1 MLAAHDALPTIAAP
15 GARRTARTMGRDLR
29 NALRYERLVADIK
42 ARLYEFAETVYH
54 EMEERLKSAEIDMRE
69 NERVVLLRTVD
80 EHWMEHI
87 DAMDQL
93 KQGIGLRSYA
103 QSDPVYAYTSEGFE
117 MFDAMVAEI
126 REQTVRR
133 LYQMQVTGGPLHR
146 VQLAKPIE
154 TKAEGTSATFSRG
167 EKKVGRNDPCPCG
180 SGKKYKN
187 CCGKND

>member
-1 MLAAHDALPTIAAP
+1 
-15 GARRTARTMGRDLR
+15 
-29 NALRYERLVADIK
+29 
-42 ARLYEFAETVYH
+42 
-54 EMEERLKSAEIDMRE
+54 MEERLKSAEIDMRE

-80 EHWMEHI
+80 ERWMEHI

-133 LYQMQVTGGPLHR
+133 LYQMQVTGGPLRR

-154 TKAEGTSATFSRG
+154 AQDGRG
-167 EKKVGRNDPCPCG
+167 ERHLLAQREEGRPQRPLPLRQRQEVQELPRQERMTPRRAEPTFGRGLAWRNTA
-180 SGKKYKN
+180 
-187 CCGKND
+187 